1 MSERKKKVD
10 MHILIASKMLNEIRA
25 RGIDKL
31 QDIED
36 DILTQRQMSNAN
48 RADFMTFMKKATET
62 PRDFMDKMRLLLI
75 FIHCS

>member
-1 MSERKKKVD
+1 MDQLPQMSERKKKVD

-36 DILTQRQMSNAN
+36 DILTQR
-48 RADFMTFMKKATET
+48 
-62 PRDFMDKMRLLLI
+62 
-75 FIHCS
+75 